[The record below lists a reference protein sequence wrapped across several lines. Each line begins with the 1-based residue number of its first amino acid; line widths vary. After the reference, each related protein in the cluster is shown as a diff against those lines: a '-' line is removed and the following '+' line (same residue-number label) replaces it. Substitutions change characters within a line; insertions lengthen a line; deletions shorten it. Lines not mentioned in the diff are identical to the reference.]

1 MDQKTWT
8 LWHWALESDKDFF
21 FPSKV
26 KKTGYHS
33 TVWNGAHFG
42 TLFSVGIS
50 YENIIEKW
58 SFVALPNLFYNH
70 PSVLL

>member
-8 LWHWALESDKDFF
+8 LWRWALESDKGFF

-33 TVWNGAHFG
+33 IIWNGAHFC

-50 YENIIEKW
+50 YENIIEKC
-58 SFVALPNLFYNH
+58 FVALPNLFHNH
-70 PSVLL
+70 PNVLL